1 MALAIYGRLNAKGR
15 INNMVC
21 ALKERGFVDYI
32 PNRPRS
38 IIALDPRENLSGAS
52 TAALLAELENRGVV
66 IGARP

>member
-38 IIALDPRENLSGAS
+38 IIALESLGAGSSLRKLSAILAGRECDG
-52 TAALLAELENRGVV
+52 
-66 IGARP
+66 